1 MITLFRAVS
10 QQEKEDY
17 DAHPAFRTAR
27 NTLEGKQFFKTRI
40 AVTSF
45 VASAEEQNY
54 DPAYA
59 HLMIVTVDDDRFD
72 VVQRTRKLDNYDAVH
87 IEEDDL
93 SAFNNCVTFV
103 KQEVL

>member
-17 DAHPAFRTAR
+17 DTHLAFRTGR
-27 NTLEGKQFFKTRI
+27 NTLEAKQFFKTRM

-45 VASAEEQNY
+45 IDSSMEQNY
-54 DPAYA
+54 DPACA
-59 HLMIVTVDDDRFD
+59 HLMIVTVDDDHFD
-72 VVQRTRKLDNYDAVH
+72 IIQRTTKLDGYDAVH
-87 IEEDDL
+87 IDEDDL
-93 SAFNNCVTFV
+93 PDFNKCVIFV

>member
-10 QQEKEDY
+10 QPEKEDY
-17 DAHPAFRTAR
+17 DALLAFRTGR
-27 NTLEGKQFFKTRI
+27 NTLEAKQFFKTRA

-45 VASAEEQNY
+45 AGDAVEQNY
-54 DPAYA
+54 DPPYT
-59 HLMIVTVDDDRFD
+59 HLMIVTADDDQFD
-72 VVQRTRKLDNYDAVH
+72 IIQRTRKLDGYDAVH

-93 SAFNNCVTFV
+93 PAFNNCVIFV

>member
-10 QQEKEDY
+10 RQEKEDY
-17 DAHPAFRTAR
+17 DTHLIFRTGR
-27 NTLEGKQFFKTRI
+27 NTLEAKQFFKTRI

-45 VASAEEQNY
+45 VDSAMEQNY

-59 HLMIVTVDDDRFD
+59 YLLTVTVDDDQFD
-72 VVQRTRKLDNYDAVH
+72 TTQRTQKLDGYEAVH

-93 SAFNNCVTFV
+93 PAFNNCVIFV

>member
-1 MITLFRAVS
+1 MITLFRAIS

-17 DAHPAFRTAR
+17 DTHLVFRTGR
-27 NTLEGKQFFKTRI
+27 NTLEAKQFFKTRT

-45 VASAEEQNY
+45 AGDAVQQSY

-59 HLMIVTVDDDRFD
+59 YLMIVTVDDDQFD
-72 VVQRTRKLDNYDAVH
+72 TTQRTRKLDGYDAVH

-93 SAFNNCVTFV
+93 PAFNNCVIFV